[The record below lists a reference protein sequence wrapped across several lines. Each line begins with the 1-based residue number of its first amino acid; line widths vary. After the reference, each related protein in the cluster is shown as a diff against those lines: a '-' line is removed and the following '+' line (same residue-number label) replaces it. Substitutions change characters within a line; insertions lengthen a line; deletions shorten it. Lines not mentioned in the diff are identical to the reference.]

1 MVEIIPAVIPKSY
14 SNLVNTLGRIGHFVS
29 VIQIDVTDGLFVS
42 DKSWPYIEE
51 NDSMFLAL
59 VRKESE
65 LPFFGTMS
73 YEVDLMVEEPEH
85 EIGAW
90 VSMGISRII
99 VHIESTKNVSSIIRY
114 LAESDVEHVSLGLAV
129 NTSTNVAELE
139 PFIDA
144 IDFVQCMG
152 IDRIG
157 KQGEQADPRVLEQ
170 LKKLRALHPSL
181 ILSVDGGVRFENARA
196 LVDAGA
202 NRLVSGSLILESE
215 KPEETIKTLYAMVN
229 TV

>member
-1 MVEIIPAVIPKSY
+1 
-14 SNLVNTLGRIGHFVS
+14 
-29 VIQIDVTDGLFVS
+29 
-42 DKSWPYIEE
+42 
-51 NDSMFLAL
+51 
-59 VRKESE
+59 
-65 LPFFGTMS
+65 
-73 YEVDLMVEEPEH
+73 
-85 EIGAW
+85 
-90 VSMGISRII
+90 
-99 VHIESTKNVSSIIRY
+99 
-114 LAESDVEHVSLGLAV
+114 
-129 NTSTNVAELE
+129 
-139 PFIDA
+139 
-144 IDFVQCMG
+144 MG